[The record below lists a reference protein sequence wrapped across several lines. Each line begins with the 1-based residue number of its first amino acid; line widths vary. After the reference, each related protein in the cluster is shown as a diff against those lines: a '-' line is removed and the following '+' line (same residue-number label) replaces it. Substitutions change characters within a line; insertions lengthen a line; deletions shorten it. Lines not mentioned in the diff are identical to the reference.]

1 MNGILLRD
9 AIISGAKLLVNKKS
23 LIDELN
29 VYPVPDGDTG
39 TNMSMTAS
47 AAANVL
53 KTLINPT
60 VGEVAKATASAM
72 LRGARGNSGVIL
84 SLFFRGMSNALK
96 NEENLTTKLLVNSLQ
111 QSVKETYGAV
121 MKPTE
126 GTILTVARIASEKA
140 VTLNTEDVSEAF
152 SIILEAAKDALAK
165 TPDML
170 PILKKAGVVDAGG
183 MGLVTLFEGMK
194 HVFDGNEIIEPEGNA
209 AKPNLVTPVAE
220 AESDIKFSYCTEFI
234 VNRTNSKSHLSLRAY
249 IESIGD
255 SVVVVEDDSIIK
267 VHVHTNEPGNAIQ
280 EGLTFG
286 WLTNMKI
293 DNMRQ
298 QHEQKSHF
306 ADQFKKNKTY
316 KAADND
322 VPVGFVAVAAGEGI
336 INMFEELG
344 VNAIVS
350 GGQTMNPSTEDIL
363 NAIQSVGAKNIV
375 VMPNNKN
382 IIMAAEQA
390 AGMADRNVVV
400 LQTKSVPEGMSAM
413 LAYDPDINFEESVLA
428 MTSAINSVKTG
439 LITFAAR
446 DSVMDGKKIG
456 KNEILGIKENKI
468 CIIDQNINK
477 TCFRLIKK
485 MVSSSSSVITI
496 FYGKDISE
504 QQANELYSNLSSK
517 YGNKI
522 EVNIL
527 KGNQPV
533 YYYIVSVE

>member
-9 AIISGAKLLVNKKS
+9 AIISGANLLVNKKS

-47 AAANVL
+47 AAANAL

-140 VTLNTEDVSEAF
+140 ATLNTEDVSEAF

-194 HVFDGNEIIEPEGNA
+194 HVFDGNEIIELEGNI

-220 AESDIKFSYCTEFI
+220 ADSDIKFSYCTEFI
-234 VNRTNSKSHLSLRAY
+234 VNRTSNKSHLSLRAY
-249 IESIGD
+249 LESIGD

-280 EGLTFG
+280 EGLSFG

-316 KAADND
+316 KAADDD

-413 LAYDPDINFEESVLA
+413 IAYDPDIAFEENVLT
-428 MTSAINSVKTG
+428 MTSAISSVKTG

-446 DSVMDGKKIG
+446 DSVIDGKKVG
-456 KNEILGIKENKI
+456 KYEILGIKENKI
-468 CIIDQNINK
+468 CIIDQSINK
-477 TCFRLIKK
+477 TCLRLVKK
-485 MVSSSSSVITI
+485 MISGSSSVITI

-504 QQANELYSNLSSK
+504 QQANELYSSLSSK

-522 EVNIL
+522 EINIL

>member
-1 MNGILLRD
+1 
-9 AIISGAKLLVNKKS
+9 
-23 LIDELN
+23 
-29 VYPVPDGDTG
+29 
-39 TNMSMTAS
+39 
-47 AAANVL
+47 
-53 KTLINPT
+53 
-60 VGEVAKATASAM
+60 
-72 LRGARGNSGVIL
+72 
-84 SLFFRGMSNALK
+84 
-96 NEENLTTKLLVNSLQ
+96 
-111 QSVKETYGAV
+111 
-121 MKPTE
+121 
-126 GTILTVARIASEKA
+126 
-140 VTLNTEDVSEAF
+140 
-152 SIILEAAKDALAK
+152 
-165 TPDML
+165 
-170 PILKKAGVVDAGG
+170 

-194 HVFDGNEIIEPEGNA
+194 HVFDGNEIIELEGNV

-220 AESDIKFSYCTEFI
+220 SKSDIKFSYCTEFI
-234 VNRTNSKSHLSLRAY
+234 VNRTSNKTSLSLRAY
-249 IESIGD
+249 LESIGD

-280 EGLTFG
+280 EGLSFG

-306 ADQFKKNKTY
+306 ADQFKKNQTY
-316 KAADND
+316 KAANNN
-322 VPVGFVAVAAGEGI
+322 VPVGFVAVAAGDGI
-336 INMFEELG
+336 INMFKELG

-390 AGMADRNVVV
+390 AGMADRNVIV
-400 LQTKSVPEGMSAM
+400 LQTKSIPEGMSSM
-413 LAYDPDINFEESVLA
+413 LAYDPDIEFEENVLA

-477 TCFRLIKK
+477 TCFRLVKK
-485 MVSSSSSVITI
+485 MVSGSSSVITI
-496 FYGKDISE
+496 FYGKDISK
-504 QQANELYSNLSSK
+504 QQADELYSNLSSK

-522 EVNIL
+522 EINIL
-527 KGNQPV
+527 EGNQPV

>member
-9 AIISGAKLLVNKKS
+9 AIISGANLLVNKKS

-47 AAANVL
+47 AAANAL

-60 VGEVAKATASAM
+60 VCEVAKTTASAM

-140 VTLNTEDVSEAF
+140 ETLNTEDVSEAF

-194 HVFDGNEIIEPEGNA
+194 HVFDGNEIIELEGNV

-220 AESDIKFSYCTEFI
+220 SKSDIKFSYCTEFI
-234 VNRTNSKSHLSLRAY
+234 VNRTSNKTSLSLRAY
-249 IESIGD
+249 LESIGD

-280 EGLTFG
+280 EGLSFG

-306 ADQFKKNKTY
+306 ADQFKKNQTY
-316 KAADND
+316 KAANNN
-322 VPVGFVAVAAGEGI
+322 VPVGFVAVAAGDGI
-336 INMFEELG
+336 INMFKELG

-390 AGMADRNVVV
+390 AGMADRNVIV
-400 LQTKSVPEGMSAM
+400 LQTKSIPEGMSSM
-413 LAYDPDINFEESVLA
+413 LAYDPDIEFEENVLA

-477 TCFRLIKK
+477 TCFRLVKK
-485 MVSSSSSVITI
+485 MVSGSSSVITI
-496 FYGKDISE
+496 FYGKDISK
-504 QQANELYSNLSSK
+504 QQADELYSNLSSK

-522 EVNIL
+522 EINIL
-527 KGNQPV
+527 EGNQPV

>member
-9 AIISGAKLLVNKKS
+9 AIISGANLLVNKKS

-47 AAANVL
+47 AAANAL

-140 VTLNTEDVSEAF
+140 ATLNTEDVSEAF

-194 HVFDGNEIIEPEGNA
+194 HVFDGNEIIELEGNI

-220 AESDIKFSYCTEFI
+220 ADSDIKFSYCTEFI
-234 VNRTNSKSHLSLRAY
+234 VNRTSNKSHLSLRAY
-249 IESIGD
+249 LESIGD

-280 EGLTFG
+280 EGLSFG

-316 KAADND
+316 KAADDD

-413 LAYDPDINFEESVLA
+413 IAYDPDIAFEENVLT
-428 MTSAINSVKTG
+428 MTSAISSVKTG

-446 DSVMDGKKIG
+446 DSVIDGKKVG
-456 KNEILGIKENKI
+456 KYEILGIKENKI
-468 CIIDQNINK
+468 CIIDQSINK
-477 TCFRLIKK
+477 TCLRLVKK
-485 MVSSSSSVITI
+485 MISGSSSVITI
-496 FYGKDISE
+496 FYGNDISE
-504 QQANELYSNLSSK
+504 QQANELYSSLSSK

-522 EVNIL
+522 EINIL

>member
-9 AIISGAKLLVNKKS
+9 AIISGANLLVNKKS
-23 LIDELN
+23 SIDELN

-47 AAANVL
+47 AAATML
-53 KTLINPT
+53 KTLTNPT
-60 VGEVAKATASAM
+60 VGEVAKTTASAM

-96 NEENLTTKLLVNSLQ
+96 DKTNLTTQLLAKSLE

-126 GTILTVARIASEKA
+126 GTILTVARLASEKA
-140 VTLNTEDVSEAF
+140 ATLNTKNVSEAF
-152 SIILEAAKDALAK
+152 AIILETAKDALAK

-194 HVFDGNEIIEPEGNA
+194 SVFDGNGIIELEGNTPKA
-209 AKPNLVTPVAE
+209 NLINPVAE
-220 AESDIKFSYCTEFI
+220 TESNIKFSYCTEFI
-234 VNRTNSKSHLSLRAY
+234 VNRTNDKNHLSLRAY
-249 IESIGD
+249 LESIGD
-255 SVVVVEDDSIIK
+255 SVVVVEDESIIK
-267 VHVHTNEPGNAIQ
+267 VHAHTNEPGNAIQ
-280 EGLTFG
+280 EGLKFG

-298 QHEQKSHF
+298 QHEQKSHS
-306 ADQFKKNKTY
+306 ADQFKKNQTY
-316 KAADND
+316 KAVDNS

-336 INMFEELG
+336 VNLFKELG
-344 VNAIVS
+344 ANKVVS

-363 NAIQSVGAKNIV
+363 NAIQSVGAKNIIV
-375 VMPNNKN
+375 LPNNKN
-382 IIMAAEQA
+382 IIMSSEQA
-390 AGMADRNVVV
+390 ARIADRNVVV
-400 LQTKSVPEGMSAM
+400 LQTKSIPEGMSAM
-413 LAYDPDINFEESVLA
+413 LSYDPDIELKENILT

-439 LITFAAR
+439 LVTFAAR
-446 DSVMDGKKIG
+446 DSFIDGKKIG

-477 TCFRLIKK
+477 TCFRLVKK
-485 MVSSSSSVITI
+485 MVNNSSNVITI
-496 FYGKDISE
+496 FYGKDVLE
-504 QQANELYSNLSSK
+504 QQANELYSSLYSK

-522 EVNIL
+522 EVNML

>member
-9 AIISGAKLLVNKKS
+9 AIISGANLLVNKES
-23 LIDELN
+23 LINELN

-316 KAADND
+316 RAPDND

>member
-9 AIISGAKLLVNKKS
+9 AIISGANLLVNKKS
-23 LIDELN
+23 SIDELN

-47 AAANVL
+47 AAANLL
-53 KTLINPT
+53 KTLTNPT

-96 NEENLTTKLLVNSLQ
+96 DETNLTTKLLVDSLQ

-140 VTLNTEDVSEAF
+140 ATLSTEDVSEAF
-152 SIILEAAKDALAK
+152 EIILEAAKDALAK

-170 PILKKAGVVDAGG
+170 PVLKKAGVVDAGG

-194 HVFDGNEIIEPEGNA
+194 HVFDGNEIIQLEGNVP
-209 AKPNLVTPVAE
+209 KSNLVNPVAE

-234 VNRTNSKSHLSLRAY
+234 VNRTNDKNHLSLRAY
-249 IESIGD
+249 LESIGD

-280 EGLTFG
+280 EGLKFG

-298 QHEQKSHF
+298 QHEQRAHS
-306 ADQFKKNKTY
+306 ADEFKKNQTY

-322 VPVGFVAVAAGEGI
+322 VPVGFVAVAAGQGI
-336 INMFEELG
+336 VNLFKELG
-344 VNAIVS
+344 ANAVIS

-363 NAIQSVGAKNIV
+363 NAIQSVGAKNIIV
-375 VMPNNKN
+375 LPNNKN
-382 IIMAAEQA
+382 IIMASEQA
-390 AGMADRNVVV
+390 ANIADRNVVV
-400 LQTKSVPEGMSAM
+400 LQTKSIPEGMSAM
-413 LAYDPDINFEESVLA
+413 IAYDPDIAFEENVLT
-428 MTSAINSVKTG
+428 MTSAISSVKTG

-446 DSVMDGKKIG
+446 DSVIDGKKVG
-456 KNEILGIKENKI
+456 KYEILGIKENKI
-468 CIIDQNINK
+468 CIIDQSINK
-477 TCFRLIKK
+477 TCLRLVKK
-485 MVSSSSSVITI
+485 MISGSSSVITI
-496 FYGKDISE
+496 FYGNDISE
-504 QQANELYSNLSSK
+504 QQANELYSSLYSK

-522 EVNIL
+522 EINML
-527 KGNQPV
+527 QGNQPV
-533 YYYIVSVE
+533 YYYIISVE

>member
-9 AIISGAKLLVNKKS
+9 AIISGANLLVNKKS
-23 LIDELN
+23 SIDELN

-47 AAANVL
+47 AAATML
-53 KTLINPT
+53 KTLTNPT
-60 VGEVAKATASAM
+60 VGEVAKTTASAM

-96 NEENLTTKLLVNSLQ
+96 NETNLTTQLLAKSLA

-126 GTILTVARIASEKA
+126 GTILTVARLASEKA
-140 VTLNTEDVSEAF
+140 ATLNTENVSEAF
-152 SIILEAAKDALAK
+152 SIVLETAKDALSK

-194 HVFDGNEIIEPEGNA
+194 SVFDGNGIIQLEETMS
-209 AKPNLVTPVAE
+209 KENLITPVAE

-234 VNRTNSKSHLSLRAY
+234 VNRTNNKTSLSLRAY
-249 IESIGD
+249 LESIGD
-255 SVVVVEDDSIIK
+255 SVVVVEDESIIK

-280 EGLTFG
+280 EGLKFG

-298 QHEQKSHF
+298 QHEQKSHS
-306 ADQFKKNKTY
+306 ADQFKKNQTY
-316 KAADND
+316 AAVDNN
-322 VPVGFVAVAAGEGI
+322 VPIGFVAVAAGEGI
-336 INMFEELG
+336 VNLFEELG
-344 VNAIVS
+344 ANKVVS

-363 NAIQSVGAKNIV
+363 NAIQSVGAKNIIV
-375 VMPNNKN
+375 LPNNKN
-382 IIMAAEQA
+382 IIMSSEQA
-390 AGMADRNVVV
+390 ARIADRNVIV
-400 LQTKSVPEGMSAM
+400 LQTKSIPEGMSAM
-413 LAYDPDINFEESVLA
+413 ISYDPEIDLKENVLA

-439 LITFAAR
+439 LVTFAAR
-446 DSVMDGKKIG
+446 DSFIDGKTIG
-456 KNEILGIKENKI
+456 KDEILGIKENKI

-477 TCFRLIKK
+477 TCFRLVKK
-485 MVSSSSSVITI
+485 MVNNSSNVITI
-496 FYGKDISE
+496 FYGKDVSE
-504 QQANELYSNLSSK
+504 QQANELHSSLYSK

-522 EVNIL
+522 EINML

>member
-9 AIISGAKLLVNKKS
+9 AIISGANLLVNKKS
-23 LIDELN
+23 SIDELN

-47 AAANVL
+47 AAANLL
-53 KTLINPT
+53 KTLTNPT

-96 NEENLTTKLLVNSLQ
+96 DETNLTTKLLVNSLQ

-140 VTLNTEDVSEAF
+140 ATLNTKDVSEAF
-152 SIILEAAKDALAK
+152 AIILEAAKDALAK

-194 HVFDGNEIIEPEGNA
+194 HVFDGNEIIQLEGNVP
-209 AKPNLVTPVAE
+209 KSNLVNPVAE
-220 AESDIKFSYCTEFI
+220 AKSDIKFSYCTEFI
-234 VNRTNSKSHLSLRAY
+234 VNRTDSKNPISLRAY
-249 IESIGD
+249 LESIGD

-280 EGLTFG
+280 EGLKFG

-298 QHEQKSHF
+298 QHEQRAHS
-306 ADQFKKNKTY
+306 ADEFKKNQTY
-316 KAADND
+316 RAADND
-322 VPVGFVAVAAGEGI
+322 IPVGFVAVAAGEGI
-336 INMFEELG
+336 VNLFKELG
-344 VNAIVS
+344 ANAVVS
-350 GGQTMNPSTEDIL
+350 GGQTMNPSTEDML
-363 NAIQSVGAKNIV
+363 NAIQSVGAKNIIV
-375 VMPNNKN
+375 LPNNKN
-382 IIMAAEQA
+382 IIMASEQA

-400 LQTKSVPEGMSAM
+400 LQTKSIPEGMSAM
-413 LAYDPDINFEESVLA
+413 LSYDPDIAFEENVLA
-428 MTSAINSVKTG
+428 MTSTINSVKTG

-446 DSVMDGKKIG
+446 DSVIDGKKIG
-456 KNEILGIKENKI
+456 KDEILGIKDNKI

-477 TCFRLIKK
+477 TCFRLVKK
-485 MVSSSSSVITI
+485 MVSGSSSVITI
-496 FYGKDISE
+496 FYGNDISE
-504 QQANELYSNLSSK
+504 QQANEVYSSLHSK

-522 EVNIL
+522 EINML
-527 KGNQPV
+527 QGNQPV
-533 YYYIVSVE
+533 YYYIISVE

>member
-9 AIISGAKLLVNKKS
+9 AIISGANLLVNKKS
-23 LIDELN
+23 SIDELN

-47 AAANVL
+47 AAANLL
-53 KTLINPT
+53 KTLTNPT

-84 SLFFRGMSNALK
+84 SLFFRGMAKALK
-96 NEENLTTKLLVNSLQ
+96 DETNLTTKLLVDSLQ
-111 QSVKETYGAV
+111 KSVKETYGAV

-126 GTILTVARIASEKA
+126 GTILTVARIALEKA
-140 VTLNTEDVSEAF
+140 ETLNTEDVSEAF
-152 SIILEAAKDALAK
+152 AIILEAAKDALAK

-194 HVFDGNEIIEPEGNA
+194 HVFDGNEIIQLEGNVP
-209 AKPNLVTPVAE
+209 KSNLVNPVAE
-220 AESDIKFSYCTEFI
+220 AKSDIKFSYCTEFI
-234 VNRTNSKSHLSLRAY
+234 VNRINNKNPLSLRAY
-249 IESIGD
+249 LESIGD

-280 EGLTFG
+280 EGLKFG

-298 QHEQKSHF
+298 QHEQKAHS
-306 ADQFKKNKTY
+306 ADEFKKNQTY

-336 INMFEELG
+336 VNLFKELG
-344 VNAIVS
+344 TNAVVS

-363 NAIQSVGAKNIV
+363 NAIQSVGAKNIIV
-375 VMPNNKN
+375 IPNNKN
-382 IIMAAEQA
+382 IIMASEQA
-390 AGMADRNVVV
+390 AKIADRNVVV
-400 LQTKSVPEGMSAM
+400 LQTKSIPEGMSAM
-413 LAYDPDINFEESVLA
+413 LAYDPDIAFEENVLT

-446 DSVMDGKKIG
+446 DSIIDGKKVG
-456 KNEILGIKENKI
+456 KYEILGIKENKI
-468 CIIDQNINK
+468 CIIDQSINK
-477 TCFRLIKK
+477 TCLRLVKK
-485 MVSSSSSVITI
+485 MVSGSSSVITI
-496 FYGKDISE
+496 FYGNDISE
-504 QQANELYSNLSSK
+504 QQANELYSSLYSK

-522 EVNIL
+522 EINML
-527 KGNQPV
+527 QGNQPI
-533 YYYIVSVE
+533 YYYIISVE

>member
-9 AIISGAKLLVNKKS
+9 AIISGANLLVNKKS

>member
-9 AIISGAKLLVNKKS
+9 AIISGANLLVNKKS

-316 KAADND
+316 KAADNA

>member
-9 AIISGAKLLVNKKS
+9 AIISGANLLVNKKS

-47 AAANVL
+47 AAANAL

-140 VTLNTEDVSEAF
+140 ATLNTEDVSEAF

-194 HVFDGNEIIEPEGNA
+194 HVFDGNEIIELEGNI

-234 VNRTNSKSHLSLRAY
+234 VNRTSNKSHLSLRAY
-249 IESIGD
+249 LESIGD

-280 EGLTFG
+280 EGLSFG

-316 KAADND
+316 KAADDD

-413 LAYDPDINFEESVLA
+413 IAYDPDIAFEENVLT
-428 MTSAINSVKTG
+428 MTSAISSVKTG

-446 DSVMDGKKIG
+446 DSVIDGKKVG
-456 KNEILGIKENKI
+456 KYEILGIKENKI
-468 CIIDQNINK
+468 CIIDQSINK
-477 TCFRLIKK
+477 TCLRLVKK
-485 MVSSSSSVITI
+485 MISGSSSVITI
-496 FYGKDISE
+496 FYGNDISE
-504 QQANELYSNLSSK
+504 QQANELYSSLYSK

-522 EVNIL
+522 EINIL

>member
-9 AIISGAKLLVNKKS
+9 AIISGANLLVNKKS

-140 VTLNTEDVSEAF
+140 VTLNTEDASEAF

>member
-9 AIISGAKLLVNKKS
+9 AIISGANLLVNKKS

-140 VTLNTEDVSEAF
+140 ATLNTEDVSEAF